1 MTAPV
6 DIPQRILQ
14 AKLNAMWQA
23 RNRGDAERAQQLWRE
38 FTEAVSQRSEQRV
51 KEMERERRI
60 S

>member
-23 RNRGDAERAQQLWRE
+23 RDRGDTERAQQLWRE
-38 FTEAVSQRSEQRV
+38 FTEAVSQRSPERIR
-51 KEMERERRI
+51 EMERDRAL
-60 S
+60 